1 MVLHIFGLFAFPVV
15 LLVMAPRPDPKA
27 VFTEFHDNVGWGN
40 VGLSR
45 LVGLV
50 GPVVTLISSDS
61 TCHLSKELKDAAWVL
76 PRSIVATAR

>member
-15 LLVMAPRPDPKA
+15 LWVMAPRPDPKA
-27 VFTEFHDNVGWGN
+27 VFTEFQDNVGWGN
-40 VGLSR
+40 VGLSC
-45 LVGLV
+45 LVGLL